1 MSAMRRIAVAQ
12 IAAVPRAAAG
22 DGRAATGQQTSEDA
36 YRLDGV
42 EKVYAN
48 RAAPALALG
57 GPLSIRRGE
66 VFAVVGPNGAGKSTL
81 LRLLAMLETPTSGS
95 LECLGTP
102 VGTARP
108 PLALR
113 RRVVMV
119 FQRPLLLDSSVRA
132 NVAYGLNIR
141 GEREVGLKVERTL
154 AQVGLSA
161 LLDAPARALSGG
173 EAQRAAL
180 ARALVIEPDV
190 LLLDEPT
197 ANLDPYN
204 VGLIEQI
211 IRQTHQARQTTFVIV
226 THNIFQA
233 RRLADRVGL
242 LLNGQLI
249 EVGGCEEFF
258 ERPRDARTRAFV
270 RGELIY

>member
-1 MSAMRRIAVAQ
+1 MRAMRRIALAQ
-12 IAAVPRAAAG
+12 FAAVPRAAPGGERLPAPQHAS
-22 DGRAATGQQTSEDA
+22 DDV
-36 YRLDGV
+36 YRLEGI
-42 EKVYAN
+42 EKVYPN
-48 RAAPALALG
+48 RASPVLAMG

-66 VFAVVGPNGAGKSTL
+66 VFVVLGPNGAGKSTL
-81 LRLLAMLETPTSGS
+81 LRLLAMLETPTAGT
-95 LECLGTP
+95 LEFLGTP
-102 VGTARP
+102 VGAARP

-119 FQRPLLLDSSVRA
+119 FQRPLLLNSPVRA
-132 NVAYGLNIR
+132 NVAYGLKIR
-141 GEREVGLKVERTL
+141 GERAADRKVERAL
-154 AQVGLSA
+154 AQVGLSE
-161 LLDAPARALSGG
+161 LKDVPARSLSGG

-190 LLLDEPT
+190 MLLDEPT

-204 VGLIEQI
+204 AGLIEQI
-211 IRQTHQARQTTFVIV
+211 IRQTHQQRQTTFVIV
-226 THNIFQA
+226 THNVFQA

-258 ERPRDARTRAFV
+258 ERPVDARTRAFV
-270 RGELIY
+270 RGELIF